1 MRAAGSIR
9 AIGLIAGFGV
19 LTVPAVAI
27 QSVLALMHKPS
38 ARVFPN
44 LYFRSLCKL
53 LGIVIDIDGE
63 VMREKPGLWVVN
75 HVSWLDIVILGAVRP
90 VTFVAKRQVAHWPV
104 FGWMARAGRT
114 IFIERDR
121 RHKTGHAKAMVEGRL
136 GENET
141 VVLFA
146 EGTSSDGNRVLP
158 FKSALLGAVQ
168 GQINDRD
175 IAVQPVS
182 LAYTHRH
189 GIVMGRAWRP
199 FYAWFGDMDLVPHL
213 WQAAAK
219 GPLTVRLVF
228 HEPVHS
234 SSLGGRK
241 ALAQHCEQAVRAGLA
256 RALFRGAPGA
266 GQLTLGAKPVRDAHT
281 MEFAGQ

>member
-1 MRAAGSIR
+1 MPGVGSVR
-9 AIGLIAGFGV
+9 AIGLMAGFGA

-27 QSVLALMHKPS
+27 QSVLAIAHKPS

-53 LGIVIDIDGE
+53 LGIVIKIDGD
-63 VMREKPGLWVVN
+63 VMRERPGLWVVN

-90 VTFVAKRQVAHWPV
+90 VTFVAKAEVARWPV

-114 IFIERDR
+114 IFIDRDR
-121 RHKTGHAKAMVEGRL
+121 RHKTGHAKAMMQDRL
-136 GENET
+136 SDRET

-168 GQINDRD
+168 GRINEKD

-199 FYAWFGDMDLVPHL
+199 FYAWFGDMDLIPHL

-228 HEPVHS
+228 HDPVHS
-234 SSLGGRK
+234 SALGGRK
-241 ALAQHCEQAVRAGLA
+241 ALAQHCEQAVRTGLEQ
-256 RALFRGAPGA
+256 ALFRDAPGA
-266 GQLTLGAKPVRDAHT
+266 ERLTLGAKVVRDAHS